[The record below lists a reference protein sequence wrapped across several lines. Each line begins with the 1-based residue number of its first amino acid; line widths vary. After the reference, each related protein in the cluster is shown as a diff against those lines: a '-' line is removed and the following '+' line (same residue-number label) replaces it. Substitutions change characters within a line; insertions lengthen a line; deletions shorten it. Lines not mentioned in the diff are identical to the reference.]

1 MATEPFGERWTCPR
15 CGRSFAARNQTHACR
30 AGDPPA
36 LERHLAGRPA
46 AVVDTFWAVVDAAR
60 ACGPLEVVSEKTRVA
75 LHARMSFA
83 ALMPRRRWL
92 DGHVVL
98 ARRLESPRF
107 RRIETFSPRN
117 HLHAF
122 RLTGPE
128 EVDAE
133 LKGWLAEA
141 YEVGMQRHL

>member
-1 MATEPFGERWTCPR
+1 MSAGAFGERWRCPR
-15 CGRSFAARNQTHACR
+15 CGRAFAARNQTHACGR
-30 AGDPPA
+30 WD
-36 LERHLAGRPA
+36 LERHLDGRPEPVRA
-46 AVVDTFWAVVDAAR
+46 TFWALVDAAR
-60 ACGPLEVVSEKTRVA
+60 DRGPLDVVPEKTRVA

-83 ALMPRRRWL
+83 AVVPRTRWV

-107 RRIETFSPRN
+107 RRIETISPRN
-117 HLHAF
+117 HVHQF
-122 RLTGPE
+122 RLSSPG

-133 LKGWLAEA
+133 VRAWLAEA